1 MWSAIT
7 LKSRLYK
14 RALTLALVLSCTVVA
29 SAQDLIYARQQ
40 LDTLASEAFHGRG
53 YAARGQQLAAE
64 YLLREFQRLGLQPLS
79 DNYLQPFSLE
89 VNSFDS
95 VLLQIN
101 GRTLVPGTDYL
112 VHPHSGYGEA
122 QGLKAG
128 KKTAIFD
135 HKSPPKTG
143 NPAWQLLLET
153 GYQRLMWSVGRET
166 WPLPYFMLSA
176 AATPKKIKRI
186 HYVVRGNFR
195 AQQAANVIGFLPGST
210 HPDSVII
217 ICAHYD
223 HLGRMGSTLFPGAN
237 DNASG
242 TALLLDLARHYS
254 QPQNAP
260 AYSLLFIAFGAE
272 EAGLVG
278 SKHYVNQPLLPLART
293 TLVLNLDLMAGG
305 SEGLMVVNAVQNPA
319 AYQALDSLNQVHRL
333 VSNIKQRDNAANSDH
348 YPFSQKGIPAIFV
361 YTLGDVTAYHD
372 PNDRPQMLQLHHYNV
387 VFELLNRFIQHWPN
401 RNTP

>member
-1 MWSAIT
+1 M
-7 LKSRLYK
+7 KSRLYK
-14 RALTLALVLSCTVVA
+14 VALSLALALSCTVVA
-29 SAQDLIYARQQ
+29 SGQDLVYARQQ
-40 LDTLASEAFHGRG
+40 LDTLASEVFHGRG
-53 YAARGQQLAAE
+53 YVARGQQLAAE

-95 VLLQIN
+95 VLLRLN

-112 VHPHSGYGEA
+112 VHPNSGYGEA

-128 KKTAIFD
+128 KKTGIFA
-135 HKSPPKTG
+135 HKSPPKTA
-143 NPAWQLLLET
+143 NPNWQLLLET
-153 GYQRLMWSVGRET
+153 GYPRLMWSVGRET

-186 HYVVRGNFR
+186 DYVVRGNFR
-195 AQQAANVIGFLPGST
+195 EQQAANVIGYLPGSV
-210 HPDSVII
+210 PSDSVIV

-242 TALLLDLARHYS
+242 TALLLDMARHYS
-254 QPQNAP
+254 RPENKP

-278 SKHYVNQPLLPLART
+278 STFYVNHPLLPLNRISM
-293 TLVLNLDLMAGG
+293 VLNLDLMAGG
-305 SEGLMVVNAVQNPA
+305 SEGLMMVNALQNPA
-319 AYQALDSLNQVHRL
+319 AYSALDSLNKAHNLLTSIQ
-333 VSNIKQRDNAANSDH
+333 QRDNAANSDH
-348 YPFSQKGIPAIFV
+348 YPFSQKGVPAVFL
-361 YTLGDVTAYHD
+361 YTMGDVTAYHD
-372 PNDRPQMLQLHHYNV
+372 PNDRPEMLQLQHYEAI
-387 VFELLNRFIQHWPN
+387 FELLHRFIQHWPN
-401 RNTP
+401 RQTP

>member
-1 MWSAIT
+1 M
-7 LKSRLYK
+7 KSRLYK
-14 RALTLALVLSCTVVA
+14 VALSLALALSCTVVA
-29 SAQDLIYARQQ
+29 SGQDLVYARQQ

-53 YAARGQQLAAE
+53 YVARGQQLAAE

-95 VLLQIN
+95 VLLRLN

-112 VHPHSGYGEA
+112 VHPNSGYGEA

-128 KKTAIFD
+128 KKTGIFA
-135 HKSPPKTG
+135 HKSPPKTA
-143 NPAWQLLLET
+143 NPNWQLLLET
-153 GYQRLMWSVGRET
+153 GYPRLMWSVGRET

-186 HYVVRGNFR
+186 DYVVRGNFR
-195 AQQAANVIGFLPGST
+195 EQQAANVIGYLPSSV
-210 HPDSVII
+210 PSDSVIV

-242 TALLLDLARHYS
+242 TALLLDMARHYS
-254 QPQNAP
+254 RPENKP
-260 AYSLLFIAFGAE
+260 AYTLLFIAFGAE

-278 SKHYVNQPLLPLART
+278 STFYVNHPLLPLNRISM
-293 TLVLNLDLMAGG
+293 VLNLDLMAGG
-305 SEGLMVVNAVQNPA
+305 SEGLMMVNALQNPA
-319 AYQALDSLNQVHRL
+319 AYSALDSLNKAHNLLTSIQ
-333 VSNIKQRDNAANSDH
+333 QRDNAANSDH
-348 YPFSQKGIPAIFV
+348 YPFSQKGVPAVFL
-361 YTLGDVTAYHD
+361 YTMGDVTAYHD
-372 PNDRPQMLQLHHYNV
+372 PNDRSEMLQLQHYEA
-387 VFELLNRFIQHWPN
+387 VFELLQRFIQHWPN
-401 RNTP
+401 RQTP

>member
-1 MWSAIT
+1 

-14 RALTLALVLSCTVVA
+14 VATTLALALSCTVAV
-29 SAQDLIYARQQ
+29 SGQDLAYARQQ

-53 YAARGQQLAAE
+53 YAARGQQLAAD
-64 YLLREFQRLGLQPLS
+64 YLLREFQRFGLQPLS
-79 DNYLQPFSLE
+79 DNYLQPFALE

-95 VLLQIN
+95 VLLLIN
-101 GRTLVPGTDYL
+101 GQTLVPGTDYL

-122 QGLKAG
+122 KGLKAG

-135 HKSPPKTG
+135 YQTPPLSG
-143 NPAWQLLLET
+143 NPAWELLLET
-153 GYQRLMWSVGRET
+153 GHPKLTWSVGRET
-166 WPLPYFMLSA
+166 WSLPYFQLSK
-176 AATPKKIKRI
+176 AATPQKIKQLT
-186 HYVVRGNFR
+186 YVVRGNFR
-195 AQQAANVIGFLPGST
+195 EHLAANVIGFLPGSQQ
-210 HPDSVII
+210 PDSVIV

-254 QPQNAP
+254 RPENEP

-278 SKHYVNQPLLPLART
+278 STYYVNNPLLPLNRT

-305 SEGLMVVNAVQNPA
+305 SEGMMVVNAVQNPA
-319 AYQALDSLNQVHRL
+319 AYQALDSLSQAHSL
-333 VSNIKQRDNAANSDH
+333 LTAIKQRDNAANSDH
-348 YPFSQKGIPAIFV
+348 YPFSQKGVPAIFL

-372 PNDRPQMLQLHHYNV
+372 PYDRPEMLHLQHYPA
-387 VFELLNRFIQHWPN
+387 VFELLNRFINHWPN
-401 RNTP
+401 RLAP

>member
-1 MWSAIT
+1 

-14 RALTLALVLSCTVVA
+14 VALSLALALSCTVVA
-29 SAQDLIYARQQ
+29 SGQDLVYARQQ

-53 YAARGQQLAAE
+53 YVARGQQLAAE

-95 VLLQIN
+95 VLLRIN
-101 GRTLVPGTDYL
+101 GRTLVPGADYL
-112 VHPHSGYGEA
+112 VHPNSGYGEA

-128 KKTAIFD
+128 KKTGIFA
-135 HKSPPKTG
+135 HKSPPKTA
-143 NPAWQLLLET
+143 NPNWQLLLET
-153 GYQRLMWSVGRET
+153 GYPRLMWSVGRET

-186 HYVVRGNFR
+186 DYVVRGNFR
-195 AQQAANVIGFLPGST
+195 EQQVANVIGFLPGSGQ
-210 HPDSVII
+210 PDSVVV

-254 QPQNAP
+254 RPENKP

-278 SKHYVNQPLLPLART
+278 STFYVNHPLLPLNRISM
-293 TLVLNLDLMAGG
+293 VLNLDLMAGG
-305 SEGLMVVNAVQNPA
+305 SEGLMMVNALQNPA
-319 AYQALDSLNQVHRL
+319 AYQALDSLNKAHNLLTSIQ
-333 VSNIKQRDNAANSDH
+333 QRDNAANSDH
-348 YPFSQKGIPAIFV
+348 YPFSQKGVPAVFL
-361 YTLGDVTAYHD
+361 YTMGDVTAYHD
-372 PNDRPQMLQLHHYNV
+372 PNDRAEKLPLQHYPA
-387 VFELLNRFIQHWPN
+387 VFELINRFIQHWPN
-401 RNTP
+401 RQTP